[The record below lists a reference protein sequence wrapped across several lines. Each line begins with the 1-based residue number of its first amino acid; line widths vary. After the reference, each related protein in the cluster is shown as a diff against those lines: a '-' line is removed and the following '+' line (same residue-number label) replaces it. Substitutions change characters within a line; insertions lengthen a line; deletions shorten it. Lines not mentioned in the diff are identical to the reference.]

1 MILIINSPAWW
12 LVDIL
17 IPSPLEW
24 RHFQTIL
31 LCILHQI
38 PNTTSLDASKYNI
51 QLKYSTIRTNA
62 IPYFSSAHPLLDGR
76 AELFGYLVNLVIW
89 RIWSQRSSS
98 LRWRCW
104 VIWVFGEFGYLM
116 NLVIWCI
123 WSQRSSAQPIF
134 LGGSS
139 LLKLFSYMVI
149 LCLWYLLFLYDVIYI
164 YSKLIWGTLFVKVI
178 WWLVIW

>member
-38 PNTTSLDASKYNI
+38 LNTTSLDALKYNI

-76 AELFGYLVNLVIW
+76 AELFGYLVNLAIW
-89 RIWSQRSSS
+89 WIWSQRSSS
-98 LRWRCW
+98 LRWQCW
-104 VIWVFGEFGYLM
+104 VIWVFGEFGYLL

-134 LGGSS
+134 WEEALFWSYS
-139 LLKLFSYMVI
+139 VIQIFSYSIILCLLFLFLFSYSVI
-149 LCLWYLLFLYDVIYI
+149 QLFS
-164 YSKLIWGTLFVKVI
+164 YSRC
-178 WWLVIW
+178 